1 MEKKKKICIAT
12 NLQFYLLDLLYLL
25 CQRGQCFPV
34 EVKKKKK
41 KKKEKK
47 TSKFHCPYFR
57 KVLENVLHD
66 SKIVHVDI
74 IPVFITKSYGVSR
87 NHSNFDLTK
96 FCI

>member
-41 KKKEKK
+41 KKNKRKQVSFIVRISEK
-47 TSKFHCPYFR
+47 F
-57 KVLENVLHD
+57 
-66 SKIVHVDI
+66 
-74 IPVFITKSYGVSR
+74 
-87 NHSNFDLTK
+87 
-96 FCI
+96 